1 MVTCVCVRIFFSFY
15 IVFHTTLGHG
25 AHHLLSTVWWWVF
38 DSTSHISTLALHL
51 LSLPSDMPDQHGQ
64 RCFPCTKRLAYGY
77 SAFGVGS
84 YTFYSSTT
92 HNADRK
98 NVCPDATAY
107 GYGEIEH
114 ENRFMVR
121 FSGRL
126 AFHFTGRNLEACVK
140 AINSGDQT
148 ETFLTKQK

>member
-1 MVTCVCVRIFFSFY
+1 
-15 IVFHTTLGHG
+15 
-25 AHHLLSTVWWWVF
+25 
-38 DSTSHISTLALHL
+38 
-51 LSLPSDMPDQHGQ
+51 MPDQHGQ

-114 ENRFMVR
+114 ENRFVVR

-126 AFHFTGRNLEACVK
+126 AYHFTGRKALAATFCLPVANAFTSRRQLLNRTVK
-140 AINSGDQT
+140 P
-148 ETFLTKQK
+148 L